1 MAPKNNKYLKY
12 QLQIKFIFDICG
24 WVQIHNGK
32 IQESKSFR
40 NFSMDPHLVS
50 TRTKK
55 KNDMDIIVYHV
66 SFYHPHLMI
75 WIILK

>member
-55 KNDMDIIVYHV
+55 KMTWILLFITLAFII
-66 SFYHPHLMI
+66 PT
-75 WIILK
+75 